1 MLSCGYILY
10 LCVWPGLVIISL
22 SLSIFIKCN
31 KLVSWEGGEL
41 GSPSPSSVLYCSII
55 TSGDGAVVVV
65 VVVVVVGVV
74 VVLAVFSVGSRRAEC
89 SHVSSYQS
97 TVM

>member
-1 MLSCGYILY
+1 MC
-10 LCVWPGLVIISL
+10 
-22 SLSIFIKCN
+22 
-31 KLVSWEGGEL
+31 
-41 GSPSPSSVLYCSII
+41 CSII
-55 TSGDGAVVVV
+55 TSGDGAVVV

>member
-1 MLSCGYILY
+1 MC
-10 LCVWPGLVIISL
+10 
-22 SLSIFIKCN
+22 
-31 KLVSWEGGEL
+31 
-41 GSPSPSSVLYCSII
+41 CSII
-55 TSGDGAVVVV
+55 TSGDGAVV

-89 SHVSSYQS
+89 SHVSRNNT